1 MQKPLTSSE
10 ELGPPSPPN
19 PLLIVD
25 PPKLILFRGQDKDK
39 YFKPYLHHLF
49 FRINNIFLFRNKN

>member
-25 PPKLILFRGQDKDK
+25 PSKTNTLQGSR
-39 YFKPYLHHLF
+39 
-49 FRINNIFLFRNKN
+49 